1 MVTVQYCLMS
11 RYFVHSVSPL
21 GSSNAKTHL
30 LQEED
35 TTTLAHWYVW
45 SRNIWMS
52 AKNDV
57 QHIKHTVLY
66 GHNVRFLVTC
76 LQSGGR
82 DREEGYRTRHSDQHV
97 HTLTHVPSQPAA
109 AAGCSSSWLLP
120 LYSIVIYSSLCH
132 ACGKG

>member
-21 GSSNAKTHL
+21 DSSNAKTHL

-52 AKNDV
+52 AKMMYSTSSILCCMD
-57 QHIKHTVLY
+57 TTY
-66 GHNVRFLVTC
+66 DFLSHVSNQEEEIERRAGAILEMWKEVC
-76 LQSGGR
+76 A
-82 DREEGYRTRHSDQHV
+82 REAR
-97 HTLTHVPSQPAA
+97 
-109 AAGCSSSWLLP
+109 
-120 LYSIVIYSSLCH
+120 
-132 ACGKG
+132 

>member
-45 SRNIWMS
+45 SRNMDECYEFY
-52 AKNDV
+52 AM
-57 QHIKHTVLY
+57 
-66 GHNVRFLVTC
+66 
-76 LQSGGR
+76 
-82 DREEGYRTRHSDQHV
+82 
-97 HTLTHVPSQPAA
+97 
-109 AAGCSSSWLLP
+109 
-120 LYSIVIYSSLCH
+120 SSLILII
-132 ACGKG
+132 GQ